1 MFSDQE
7 KKMKPSQ
14 DTTFHEAETT
24 TAEIV
29 RWVQALWDLHA
40 RIAPRFARPEPRRRA
55 LAYLQGLLSSI
66 ERKNGWHLAE
76 HAREATPY
84 GMQRLLSQA
93 VWDVDLVRDD
103 LREYV
108 LEQLGQ
114 EFAILAI
121 DESSFPKRRK
131 KSAG

>member
-55 LAYLQGLLSSI
+55 LAYLRGLMSEI
-66 ERKNGWHLAE
+66 ERKIGWQLVE
-76 HAREATPY
+76 LAREGTQY
-84 GMQRLLSQA
+84 RWQRLLSQA
-93 VWDVDLVRDD
+93 VWDDELVRLDWP
-103 LREYV
+103 YNA
-108 LEQLGQ
+108 EQ
-114 EFAILAI
+114 
-121 DESSFPKRRK
+121 
-131 KSAG
+131 